1 MSTFIHPTAIIDPGA
16 MIGEDTKIWHF
27 SHVMEGAV
35 IGDACSIGQNV
46 FIASGVQLGRGCKVQ
61 NNVSLYEGLICEDEV
76 FLGPSC
82 VFTNIRNPRSAV
94 VRKGQY
100 QTTLLR
106 RGVTIGANATL
117 VCGIE
122 LGEYA
127 FVGAGAVVTQTVAP
141 YALVVGTPARQIGWM
156 SRHGHRLHFNQDG
169 FAQCPESGER
179 YVLNEG
185 RVADDKG

>member
-16 MIGEDTKIWHF
+16 MIGEGTKIWHF

-169 FAQCPESGER
+169 IAQCPESGER

-185 RVADDKG
+185 RVRVENR

>member
-141 YALVVGTPARQIGWM
+141 YALVVGTPARQMGWM
-156 SRHGHRLHFNQDG
+156 SRHGHRLHFDQDG

>member
-16 MIGEDTKIWHF
+16 MIGEGTKIWHF

-185 RVADDKG
+185 RVRVENR